1 MNSKNIVATIGLW
14 LIFVAAMAQQPAVLV
29 KGKADSQECKE
40 WVETR
45 LEQMTLKEKIGQLF
59 IHTAPLQDNEAT
71 HKNLR
76 NAVKEYKVGGLL
88 FSGGALATQAKLTNM
103 AQEMAAMADAHEEL
117 NEYVESIDDDLAD
130 LEEVL
135 FDEEDE
141 CGCCDCDD
149 EDCDCC
155 DCCCDEDDDLIAY
168 ACPHC
173 GHEIEFSASDVDF
186 DEDFLCPAC
195 DKPIF
200 PELND
205 EE

>member
-1 MNSKNIVATIGLW
+1 MS
-14 LIFVAAMAQQPAVLV
+14 
-29 KGKADSQECKE
+29 
-40 WVETR
+40 
-45 LEQMTLKEKIGQLF
+45 
-59 IHTAPLQDNEAT
+59 
-71 HKNLR
+71 
-76 NAVKEYKVGGLL
+76 
-88 FSGGALATQAKLTNM
+88 KLTDRISFLKGM
-103 AQEMAAMADAHEEL
+103 AAGMKLNRDKDTNKLLMEVMNVMGEMAEEMAAMTEAHNDL

-130 LEEVL
+130 LEETL
-135 FDEEDE
+135 FGEEDGEIDEEMAAED
-141 CGCCDCDD
+141 DD
-149 EDCDCC
+149 ED
-155 DCCCDEDDDLIAY
+155 EFGEDDLIVY

>member
-1 MNSKNIVATIGLW
+1 MS
-14 LIFVAAMAQQPAVLV
+14 
-29 KGKADSQECKE
+29 
-40 WVETR
+40 
-45 LEQMTLKEKIGQLF
+45 
-59 IHTAPLQDNEAT
+59 
-71 HKNLR
+71 
-76 NAVKEYKVGGLL
+76 
-88 FSGGALATQAKLTNM
+88 KLTDRITYLKGMAAGMKLNM
-103 AQEMAAMADAHEEL
+103 DKDSNKLMLEMLTVMGEMAEEMAAMTEAHNDL

-130 LEEVL
+130 LEETL
-135 FDEEDE
+135 FGEEDGEIDEEMAE
-141 CGCCDCDD
+141 GD
-149 EDCDCC
+149 EDED
-155 DCCCDEDDDLIAY
+155 DLGDDDLIVY

>member
-1 MNSKNIVATIGLW
+1 MS
-14 LIFVAAMAQQPAVLV
+14 
-29 KGKADSQECKE
+29 
-40 WVETR
+40 
-45 LEQMTLKEKIGQLF
+45 
-59 IHTAPLQDNEAT
+59 
-71 HKNLR
+71 
-76 NAVKEYKVGGLL
+76 
-88 FSGGALATQAKLTNM
+88 KLTDRISFLKGMAAGMKLNM
-103 AQEMAAMADAHEEL
+103 DKDSNKLMLEMLTVMGEMAEEMAAMTEAHNDL

-130 LEEVL
+130 LEETL
-135 FDEEDE
+135 FGEEDGEIDEEMAEGEEDE
-141 CGCCDCDD
+141 DD
-149 EDCDCC
+149 LG
-155 DCCCDEDDDLIAY
+155 DDDLIVY

>member
-1 MNSKNIVATIGLW
+1 MS
-14 LIFVAAMAQQPAVLV
+14 
-29 KGKADSQECKE
+29 
-40 WVETR
+40 
-45 LEQMTLKEKIGQLF
+45 
-59 IHTAPLQDNEAT
+59 
-71 HKNLR
+71 
-76 NAVKEYKVGGLL
+76 
-88 FSGGALATQAKLTNM
+88 KLTDRISYLKGMAAGMKLNM
-103 AQEMAAMADAHEEL
+103 EKDANKLMLEMLTVMGEMAEEMAAMTEAHNDL

-130 LEEVL
+130 LEETL
-135 FDEEDE
+135 FGEEDGEIDEEMAEGEEDE
-141 CGCCDCDD
+141 DD
-149 EDCDCC
+149 LG
-155 DCCCDEDDDLIAY
+155 DDDLIVY